1 MLDKFDALFR
11 SDTEQGGV
19 DDEDEKGNTGSFDQ
33 HWGWF
38 ATLYQ
43 LSKTGILDISG
54 GRSITELNINFV
66 LNYLSIDKD
75 YKELERQAEKR
86 AMQESRNRI
95 KLK

>member
-1 MLDKFDALFR
+1 MLDKFDDLFR

-54 GRSITELNINFV
+54 GKSITELNINFV